1 MQVAGCIGHPGHPGH
16 TKVMKQSPPKI
27 EFPCDYPI
35 KVMGEA
41 TADFKTFVV
50 QTIELH
56 APDLNVSQVTVRE
69 SRNGKYTAVNVMI
82 RATGEL
88 QLKAIFEDLKSSGRI
103 KMVL

>member
-1 MQVAGCIGHPGHPGH
+1 MADYIRHCEY
-16 TKVMKQSPPKI
+16 TKVVEQPPLKI

-50 QTIELH
+50 QTIKRY
-56 APDLNVSQVTVRE
+56 APGLDESRVTVRE
-69 SRNGKYTAVNVMI
+69 SRNGKYRAVNVMI

-88 QLKAIFEDLKSSGRI
+88 QLKAIFKDLKNSGRI